1 MHGIWAG
8 DLVITVLYGRLVDKV
23 LAVGRGWR
31 DHGPLRCIG
40 RSSAVRLDL
49 LALAKVL
56 LTQNS
61 CSSKLLCPGCC
72 QLAVGG
78 QSRYHTARW
87 SQYIIPN
94 PQRLPALLVS
104 RYLFIGSSDTEGE

>member
-8 DLVITVLYGRLVDKV
+8 DLVITALYGRLVDKV
-23 LAVGRGWR
+23 LAVGRDWR

-40 RSSAVRLDL
+40 RSSAVQLDL
-49 LALAKVL
+49 LAHA
-56 LTQNS
+56 
-61 CSSKLLCPGCC
+61 KLLCPGCC